1 MIKTG
6 VDGTSRGDKSAGV
19 MVGIPMAVFM
29 PLHLTAFE
37 ESPSLKDWI
46 WEVTQDLNPQFLTPE
61 GWFTNGHSFRNSIWA
76 PPPAA
81 ADVVV
86 EQLSIAKHKRPSVC
100 HLVVV
105 HRVFTSEWRKHLT
118 RATDF
123 YFRLACAPI
132 WDLELYHEPLLIF
145 VSLPLTSHSPRF
157 KARNELL
164 DKFESL
170 LLGPRVLQ
178 AGEPAFR
185 SDLRQLFSASRSL
198 L

>member
-1 MIKTG
+1 
-6 VDGTSRGDKSAGV
+6 
-19 MVGIPMAVFM
+19 MVGILLARFM

-46 WEVTQDLNPQFLTPE
+46 WEVTQDLNPQFVSPE
-61 GWFTNGHSFRNSIWA
+61 GWFTVGHTFRNSIWT
-76 PPPAA
+76 PPSAA
-81 ADVVV
+81 TDVVV
-86 EQLSIAKHKRPSVC
+86 EQLSIPKHKRPSVC
-100 HLVVV
+100 HIVLV

-118 RATDF
+118 QVTDF
-123 YFRLACAPI
+123 YFKISCAPL
-132 WDLELYHEPLLIF
+132 WDPKLLHEPLLIF
-145 VSLPLTSHSPRF
+145 VSLPLTSHSPMF

-178 AGEPAFR
+178 ASEPSFR
-185 SDLRQLFSASRSL
+185 SDLRQLFSSLRSL

>member
-1 MIKTG
+1 MIETG
-6 VDGTSRGDKSAGV
+6 LDGTSRGDKSVGV
-19 MVGIPMAVFM
+19 MVGILLAQFM
-29 PLHLTAFE
+29 LLHLTAFE

-46 WEVTQDLNPQFLTPE
+46 WEATQDLNPQFLSPE
-61 GWFTNGHSFRNSIWA
+61 GWFTDGHTFRNSIWT

-81 ADVVV
+81 ANVVV
-86 EQLSIAKHKRPSVC
+86 EQLSIAKHKRPSVG
-100 HLVVV
+100 HIVLV

-123 YFRLACAPI
+123 YFNISCAPL
-132 WDLELYHEPLLIF
+132 WDLKLHHEPLLIF

-157 KARNELL
+157 KAWNELL

-170 LLGPRVLQ
+170 LLGPRVSQ
-178 AGEPAFR
+178 ASEPSFR
-185 SDLRQLFSASRSL
+185 SDLRQLFSSSRSL